1 MKLISQ
7 KYMRNIILFIL
18 FVVMGAQCAISQ
30 VTNGGLKK
38 GSIKEIDAA
47 MARTK
52 GTKYIDENYKITLP
66 LHIIGDTKTHESIP
80 LGDIKA
86 TVTIEV
92 INFGQ
97 YGNTILQT
105 WNFDSPEIPNQTI
118 SWSGKSVHLMPCYDN
133 GIGSFAI
140 LRGSTICGQ
149 VSCMKQ
155 NDGKILWAGITN
167 SVEEA
172 ITMREFHKGMSI
184 SEVEDVWTQL
194 RFCQFKFS
202 RNSGQYKV
210 YSAYWLDMQKRY
222 NIFGNYKYV
231 MRNDKKYADYYF
243 DSQGKLVKWILYI

>member
-1 MKLISQ
+1 MKQSIKQICFLTLMMSIS
-7 KYMRNIILFIL
+7 ISIF
-18 FVVMGAQCAISQ
+18 AQ
-30 VTNGGLKK
+30 NGGGLKK

-92 INFGQ
+92 MNFGQ
-97 YGNTILQT
+97 DGNTILMT
-105 WNFDSPEIPNQTI
+105 MNIDSPEIPNMTL
-118 SWSGKSVHLMPCYDN
+118 SWSGKTVHLAPAYDN
-133 GIGSFAI
+133 GVGIFAI
-140 LRGSTICGQ
+140 LRGNTTCGY
-149 VSCMKQ
+149 VSCLK
-155 NDGKILWAGITN
+155 NEGKIWWMAITN
-167 SVEEA
+167 PVEEA

-231 MRNDKKYADYYF
+231 MRNDKKYADYFF

>member
-1 MKLISQ
+1 
-7 KYMRNIILFIL
+7 MRNIILFIL

-118 SWSGKSVHLMPCYDN
+118 SWSGKSVHLMPCNDN

-155 NDGKILWAGITN
+155 NDGIILWAGITN